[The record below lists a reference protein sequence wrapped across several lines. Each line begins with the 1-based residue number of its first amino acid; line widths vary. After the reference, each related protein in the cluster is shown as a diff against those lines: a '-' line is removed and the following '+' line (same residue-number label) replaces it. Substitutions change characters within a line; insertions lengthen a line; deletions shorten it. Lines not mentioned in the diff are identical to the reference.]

1 LGEGFVKVVLLG
13 TGICPFL
20 YLGMCKLDRGFGC
33 FMGFGKQEMGTLAGQ
48 IRAVALPL
56 CQDEDLELVHVE
68 YVPGD
73 NEAMVRVY
81 IDKPGGITMDDCVL
95 VSRQLGD
102 LIDIQLTR
110 LGRYRLEVSS
120 PGSNRPLNQKKD
132 FHRFTGE
139 RIKIETYEAIEG
151 QKKFTGVL
159 EKTNDDSVVI
169 AVDGKKVEIPDL
181 MISKAMLSGQ

>member
-1 LGEGFVKVVLLG
+1 M
-13 TGICPFL
+13 GI
-20 YLGMCKLDRGFGC
+20 
-33 FMGFGKQEMGTLAGQ
+33 GKQDDMGTLAGQ
-48 IRAVALPL
+48 IRAVAGPL

-68 YVPGD
+68 YIPGD
-73 NEAMVRVY
+73 IEAMVRVY

-110 LGRYRLEVSS
+110 MGRYRLEVSS
-120 PGSNRPLNQKKD
+120 PGPKRPLNQKKD
-132 FHRFTGE
+132 FHRFAGE
-139 RIKIETYEAIEG
+139 IIKIETYEAIEG

-159 EKTNDDSVVI
+159 EKINDDSVII
-169 AVDGKKVEIPDL
+169 AVDGKKVEIADL